1 MVNFYNDVMALKAS
15 KDEIDRSREYLIMQ
29 GFKVEEPRRGLPS
42 VRELAVQL
50 RDSNI
55 GYMDNHF
62 IRGATVYGD
71 VADKVEETL
80 NERTLSLRFNK
91 KRRDAYNRQLELMA
105 QVAPSASDSS
115 LRARPFWK
123 PDTAGTIMGGIV
135 GYVTYILGQAVRY
148 IQTHNSD
155 LDPEILTSVDNP
167 PYILGALAVGALTS
181 KAGNNYFVNLS
192 KRVVRE
198 EVSNLVEALKE
209 TPQRIKLPQEGTQ

>member
-1 MVNFYNDVMALKAS
+1 MVNFDNDVMALKAS
-15 KDEIDRSREYLIMQ
+15 KGEIDRSREYLIMQ

-71 VADKVEETL
+71 VADRVEETL
-80 NERTLSLRFNK
+80 DERTLGLRFDK

-105 QVAPSASDSS
+105 QVAPSVPDYS

-123 PDTAGTIMGGIV
+123 PGIAESIVSIAATYTTCITYTIEHIDTEKLASIDNLLYTVGTLAIGGLV
-135 GYVTYILGQAVRY
+135 SKVLNNFLVNSGKAAVKTEVT
-148 IQTHNSD
+148 S
-155 LDPEILTSVDNP
+155 
-167 PYILGALAVGALTS
+167 
-181 KAGNNYFVNLS
+181 
-192 KRVVRE
+192 
-198 EVSNLVEALKE
+198 LVEALKE
-209 TPQRIKLPQEGTQ
+209 TPQRIKLPQEGAQ